1 MNPINISLLPLD
13 YKREK
18 QLNRKFRISTIA
30 MFIIVGVLV
39 FTYLILQILSTVPKA
54 ELKVLQ
60 SESNTYD
67 TEINSLMKYNDLAD
81 RIQNVYTY
89 AKIATDDQPDWL
101 GLFIAISETVPEGMQ
116 INEVSTSITDNG
128 TTSISI
134 NGIAKNH
141 EMTALWVQDLKQKE
155 EFTDANIEFSHT
167 LSTGTTE
174 FGLNLVYNKD
184 IIFDLFEEVE

>member
-1 MNPINISLLPLD
+1 
-13 YKREK
+13 
-18 QLNRKFRISTIA
+18 
-30 MFIIVGVLV
+30 
-39 FTYLILQILSTVPKA
+39 
-54 ELKVLQ
+54 
-60 SESNTYD
+60 
-67 TEINSLMKYNDLAD
+67 
-81 RIQNVYTY
+81 
-89 AKIATDDQPDWL
+89 
-101 GLFIAISETVPEGMQ
+101 MQ
-116 INEVSTSITDNG
+116 IEVSTSITDNG

-167 LSTGTTE
+167 LSTVTTE

>member
-18 QLNRKFRISTIA
+18 QLNRKFRVSTIA

-184 IIFDLFEEVE
+184 MIFDLFEEVE

>member
-174 FGLNLVYNKD
+174 FGLNLVYN
-184 IIFDLFEEVE
+184 

>member
-101 GLFIAISETVPEGMQ
+101 GLFIAISETVRGYADQ
-116 INEVSTSITDNG
+116 RS
-128 TTSISI
+128 
-134 NGIAKNH
+134 
-141 EMTALWVQDLKQKE
+141 
-155 EFTDANIEFSHT
+155 
-167 LSTGTTE
+167 
-174 FGLNLVYNKD
+174 
-184 IIFDLFEEVE
+184 

>member
-184 IIFDLFEEVE
+184 MIFDLFEEVE

>member
-167 LSTGTTE
+167 LSTVTTE